1 MTDFFARFIFL
12 GLCLNLLAGCVSS
25 SSSVLG
31 SFDRILPEKWFD
43 DASADKNAATA
54 TQDPYPNLADMP
66 DPPENIDIGQRYQ
79 KLKSGLMA
87 DRANANYSQ
96 QAFIRD
102 KDDVLVL
109 SADGQLVSAQK
120 NVKNRNETP
129 RAVSVDRQPP
139 EPPTLAPIEQR
150 LRANRY
156 AKTPDKVALQTAANT
171 PATQM
176 IAQIFFATGAE
187 NLTAADRQVIRQVV
201 DLFQQQSQRRIMVVG
216 HSSKAAREAASKAT
230 KMSDQGKQQH
240 DKIALAR
247 AKTVARVIRAY
258 GVAAEQIVIHS
269 QGADAPAFE
278 ETSQA
283 GIIGNQRA
291 EIFFVN

>member
-1 MTDFFARFIFL
+1 M
-12 GLCLNLLAGCVSS
+12 
-25 SSSVLG
+25 LG

-120 NVKNRNETP
+120 
-129 RAVSVDRQPP
+129 
-139 EPPTLAPIEQR
+139 
-150 LRANRY
+150 
-156 AKTPDKVALQTAANT
+156 
-171 PATQM
+171 M
-176 IAQIFFATGAE
+176 
-187 NLTAADRQVIRQVV
+187 
-201 DLFQQQSQRRIMVVG
+201 
-216 HSSKAAREAASKAT
+216 
-230 KMSDQGKQQH
+230 
-240 DKIALAR
+240 
-247 AKTVARVIRAY
+247 
-258 GVAAEQIVIHS
+258 
-269 QGADAPAFE
+269 
-278 ETSQA
+278 
-283 GIIGNQRA
+283 
-291 EIFFVN
+291 